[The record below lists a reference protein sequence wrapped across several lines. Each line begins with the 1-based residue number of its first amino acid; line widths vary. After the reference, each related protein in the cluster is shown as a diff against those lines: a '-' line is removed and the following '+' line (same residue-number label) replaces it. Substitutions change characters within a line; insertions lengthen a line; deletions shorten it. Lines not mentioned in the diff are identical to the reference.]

1 MKKIV
6 FYFLGLVSIFF
17 LTIQYVIDTIDYSIL
32 RFSQDTLSF
41 FTIFM
46 IICALASIA
55 LLVVIG
61 IYAIKACKNNYKFG
75 TEELVLLLVAICVN
89 LTFIT
94 IFKTYILK
102 LNLDNYNQILIGNT
116 NTYILNTIKINKLN
130 TIVNYILFIVEGIV
144 TLFCSIEALIS
155 NKNN

>member
-32 RFSQDTLSF
+32 RFSQDTWSF

-61 IYAIKACKNNYKFG
+61 IYAIKACKNNYKFE